1 MKYKLRPYQI
11 DIVEK
16 LRHSYRTGHHAP
28 LLQAPTGS
36 GKTVIFAYI
45 TEAAAK
51 LGNSVL
57 ILVHRQ
63 ELLNQTSRALFDIG
77 VPHGLIAPGRTS
89 SHEQVQVA
97 SVQTLVRRLGKYP
110 KQSLIVI
117 DECAHAVAS
126 SWVKILNYYSDSRL
140 LGVTATPARLD
151 NRGLGVHVGGFF
163 DDLVNGPT
171 PKELI
176 QAGYLSRPVVYA
188 PQSGLDMTGIHKR
201 FGDYVTS
208 EMSDIMDKPKITG
221 CAVTQYNKICPGV
234 PAIAFCASV
243 KHAEHTAEQFNAAGI
258 SSKSI
263 DGTMSDAERLD
274 CITGLASGKYKV
286 LTSCEI
292 VSEGTDIPVVTA
304 AIMLRPTASTSLYLQ
319 QAGRCLR
326 PHPSKTESY
335 IIDHVGNVFRHGL
348 PDDDREWSLDGG
360 CETAKKESENNPY
373 IQCESCYFV
382 FIKTEKRCPTCGWER
397 PVQSREIEQVDGDLV
412 KLQEEEK
419 RRFRINKRREVGQA
433 QSLEA
438 LQLIEKQR
446 GYKSGWAYYVFSAR
460 NNKKYGKIINNT

>member
-243 KHAEHTAEQFNAAGI
+243 KHAEHTAEQFNNAGI
-258 SSKSI
+258 PATSI
-263 DGTMSDAERLD
+263 DGKMSDAERLD
-274 CITGLASGKYKV
+274 CINGLGNGKY
-286 LTSCEI
+286 LLLASCEI
-292 VSEGTDIPVVTA
+292 VSEGTDIPIVTA

-335 IIDHVGNVFRHGL
+335 ILDHVGNVFRHGL

-360 CETAKKESENNPY
+360 CETTKKDAEKNPY

-382 FIKTEKRCPTCGWER
+382 FMKTEKCCPKCGYER
-397 PVQSREIEQVDGDLV
+397 PIQSREIEQVDGDLV

-419 RRFRINKRREVGQA
+419 RRFRINKRREIGQA
-433 QSLEA
+433 KTLEA
-438 LQLIEKQR
+438 LEGIERQR
-446 GYKSGWAYYVFSAR
+446 GYKRGWAYHVYNAR
-460 NNKKYGKIINNT
+460 KNKQYA